1 MGLVVG
7 DAQNVLKKKKKKKID
22 IRSNISIKQ
31 ILVHNLLAS
40 STVAISGQNF

>member
-7 DAQNVLKKKKKKKID
+7 DAQNVLKKKKKKID

>member
-7 DAQNVLKKKKKKKID
+7 DAQNVLKKKKKID

>member
-7 DAQNVLKKKKKKKID
+7 DVQNVLKKKKKID